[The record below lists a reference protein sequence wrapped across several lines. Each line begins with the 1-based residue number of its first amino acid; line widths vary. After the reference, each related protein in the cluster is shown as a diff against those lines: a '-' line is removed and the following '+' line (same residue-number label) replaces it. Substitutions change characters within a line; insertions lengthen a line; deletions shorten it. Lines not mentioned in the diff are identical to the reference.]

1 MKMIK
6 AIINEEH
13 LAGVI
18 DALYEHEIY
27 GITVTK
33 VLGLGNLN
41 LKQHDKIPTDLK
53 ESVKME
59 IIVSNEHFK
68 QIAID
73 QIMENAHQLEH
84 GAGKIFVLDV
94 VEAYRIRTGERDESA
109 LR

>member
-18 DALYEHEIY
+18 DALYENGIY

-41 LKQHDKIPTDLK
+41 LKHEKVPDDLK

-59 IIVSNEHFK
+59 IIVSSDHFK
-68 QIAID
+68 KIAID
-73 QIMENAHQLEH
+73 LIIENAHQLEH
-84 GAGKIFVLDV
+84 GAGKIFVIDV
-94 VEAYRIRTGERDESA
+94 AEAYRIRTGERDVEA
-109 LR
+109 LN

>member
-33 VLGLGNLN
+33 VLGLGSLN
-41 LKQHDKIPTDLK
+41 LKHDKMPDDLK

-59 IIVSNEHFK
+59 IIVSNDHFK

-94 VEAYRIRTGERDESA
+94 SEAYRIRTGERDESA

>member
-18 DALYEHEIY
+18 DALYENKIY

-41 LKQHDKIPTDLK
+41 LKHEKPDDLK

-59 IIVSNEHFK
+59 IIVSSDHFK
-68 QIAID
+68 KMAID
-73 QIMENAHQLEH
+73 LIMENAHQLEH
-84 GAGKIFVLDV
+84 GAGKIFVIDV
-94 VEAYRIRTGERDESA
+94 AEAYRVRTGERDVEA
-109 LR
+109 LN

>member
-1 MKMIK
+1 MKLIK

-18 DALYEHEIY
+18 DALYSHEIY

-33 VLGLGNLN
+33 ILGLGNLN
-41 LKQHDKIPTDLK
+41 LKHEKIPDDLK

-59 IIVSNEHFK
+59 IVVSNDHFK
-68 QIAID
+68 KIAID

-84 GAGKIFVLDV
+84 GAGKIFVIDV
-94 VEAYRIRTGERDESA
+94 EEAYRIRTGERDAGA
-109 LR
+109 LQ

>member
-41 LKQHDKIPTDLK
+41 LKHHKTPEDLK

-59 IIVSNEHFK
+59 IIVSDDHYK
-68 QIAID
+68 QLAID

-94 VEAYRIRTGERDESA
+94 SEAYRIRTGERDELA
-109 LR
+109 LQ

>member
-33 VLGLGNLN
+33 VLGLGNLS
-41 LKQHDKIPTDLK
+41 LKHDKKPDDLK

-59 IIVSNEHFK
+59 IIVSNDHFK

-94 VEAYRIRTGERDESA
+94 SEVYRIRTGERDESA